1 MTVTDVRGD
10 AAEEVEKAASR
21 LTRATPA
28 YIARLKDIAD
38 IATLSRGSHGFDY
51 AVTVSHADK
60 PRILPLL
67 ADLTF
72 EIENEFGVK
81 ITTLAVATGPV
92 AKGKPPSRP
101 VRSHKRGTGVPTA
114 SL

>member
-1 MTVTDVRGD
+1 MTVTDVPGN
-10 AAEEVEKAASR
+10 AAEEVEKATTR
-21 LTRATPA
+21 LIRATVA

-38 IATLSRGSHGFDY
+38 IDTLSRGSHGFDY
-51 AVTVSHADK
+51 SVTVSHADK

-81 ITTLAVATGPV
+81 ITTLAAATGPV
-92 AKGKPPSRP
+92 GKTVPASRP
-101 VRSHKRGTGVPTA
+101 VRSRKRRPA
-114 SL
+114 PL

>member
-1 MTVTDVRGD
+1 MTVTDVPGN

-21 LTRATPA
+21 LTRATVA
-28 YIARLKDIAD
+28 YIARLKDIAHID
-38 IATLSRGSHGFDY
+38 TLSRGSHGFDY
-51 AVTVSHADK
+51 SVTVSHADK

-72 EIENEFGVK
+72 EIENEFGVN

-92 AKGKPPSRP
+92 GKGVPASRP
-101 VRSHKRGTGVPTA
+101 VRSRKRRPA
-114 SL
+114 PL

>member
-1 MTVTDVRGD
+1 MTVTDVRAD
-10 AAEEVEKAASR
+10 VAEEVEKAASR
-21 LTRATPA
+21 MTRATPA

-38 IATLSRGSHGFDY
+38 VATLTRGRYGFDY
-51 AVTVSHADK
+51 AVTGRHADK

-92 AKGKPPSRP
+92 AEGAPPSRP
-101 VRSHKRGTGVPTA
+101 VRSNTRRTRVATA
-114 SL
+114 TP